1 MILIF
6 YMKHYWRMVQSL
18 WIHLNL
24 PIQRLLLQGFFS
36 KNFIIFFS
44 SGIVSS
50 RRTHM
55 VPVEGKND
63 YYEEEDVI
71 QTRFERFLQE
81 KLDLPSSDNG
91 IYLARTVAPI
101 LTKTLAEV
109 SYFSIC

>member
-1 MILIF
+1 MEDGPVALDSPQSPDSAASIARFFLEKF
-6 YMKHYWRMVQSL
+6 Y
-18 WIHLNL
+18 N
-24 PIQRLLLQGFFS
+24 
-36 KNFIIFFS
+36 FFS
-44 SGIVSS
+44 SGIESS
-50 RRTHM
+50 RRTHL
-55 VPVEGKND
+55 VPVEGKTD
-63 YYEEEDVI
+63 DYEEEDVI